1 MLATKRRSDALDRN
15 NMEEYEMPDFSGSY
29 SAQVGSQNTISAP
42 PDRVINVV
50 IASAIQKTADD
61 NWSGSRLT
69 IWGVA
74 DIADGNGTARGYFR
88 NEHSNGDIDYGT
100 TESTVTTKGTEVT
113 MTGTWRFTGGTGKF
127 VKITGNGTFT
137 DTQTSPMASE
147 GAWRGSYSL
156 G

>member
-1 MLATKRRSDALDRN
+1 VCFITPVPRAG
-15 NMEEYEMPDFSGSY
+15 P
-29 SAQVGSQNTISAP
+29 
-42 PDRVINVV
+42 
-50 IASAIQKTADD
+50 
-61 NWSGSRLT
+61 
-69 IWGVA
+69 
-74 DIADGNGTARGYFR
+74 DIAPIATSGTRPCSGPSNGTARGYFR

-127 VKITGNGTFT
+127 AKITGNGTFT